1 MNVRVIPVK
10 TVEHVMMV
18 STATRA
24 RAWMDI
30 AAILVKVTVKSFS
43 SIFQKILMDRVMF

>member
-1 MNVRVIPVK
+1 MILVK

-30 AAILVKVTVKSFS
+30 AAIHVQVTVNSFPN
-43 SIFQKILMDRVMF
+43 IFQKILMDRVMF